1 MKMKHANYARTRA
14 TKAKGGQTT
23 LNSVGPDRATEFH
36 KPIKTFF
43 KMKVATI
50 KQIKQGE
57 FFKLQ
62 PTDSAPVWVRGY
74 YCREDKTFEAYKYDD
89 TNHEGFFKGTK
100 RVFVDFEF

>member
-1 MKMKHANYARTRA
+1 MPAPEQPKQRTG
-14 TKAKGGQTT
+14 K
-23 LNSVGPDRATEFH
+23 LPFNSVGPDRATRV
-36 KPIKTFF
+36 PQTNQTRGS
-43 KMKVATI
+43 MKATTI

>member
-1 MKMKHANYARTRA
+1 MKHANYARTRA
-14 TKAKGGQTT
+14 PLCKG
-23 LNSVGPDRATEFH
+23 RANYLLTRWSLTAPLEFH

-89 TNHEGFFKGTK
+89 TNHEGFFNGTK

>member
-1 MKMKHANYARTRA
+1 MKHANYARTRA

-23 LNSVGPDRATEFH
+23 FLTRWGLTAPLEFH
-36 KPIKTFF
+36 KPIKTLF

-74 YCREDKTFEAYKYDD
+74 YCREDKTFEAYKYDN

>member
-1 MKMKHANYARTRA
+1 M
-14 TKAKGGQTT
+14 QTHSGDSLKNHESPIL
-23 LNSVGPDRATEFH
+23 LNQSNISNTMNQVQLR
-36 KPIKTFF
+36 
-43 KMKVATI
+43 
-50 KQIKQGE
+50 QIKQGE

-89 TNHEGFFKGTK
+89 TNREGFFKGTK

>member
-1 MKMKHANYARTRA
+1 MKA
-14 TKAKGGQTT
+14 T
-23 LNSVGPDRATEFH
+23 
-36 KPIKTFF
+36 
-43 KMKVATI
+43 TI

-74 YCREDKTFEAYKYDD
+74 YCREDKAFEAYKYDD